1 MIDTTSPTSAKP
13 ERLGNSP
20 SSDRA
25 TDRKKVKISPEGYL
39 HLSVNWSDI
48 QKTFQAMNRGLI
60 LADSQGC
67 IVQINSIAESLM
79 GLKRTQI
86 LKKHLSEL
94 PWEITCPNGFPIPA
108 ERMPDIRALKE
119 RRAIR
124 DAVIGLVRSDASRS
138 WLSISAA
145 PLTNERKGIESL
157 ILTISDVTRVRLAE
171 EALQIRNV
179 ILEAVS
185 FSARKFLVSM
195 DWKECLPEVL
205 ARLGKAAG
213 VSRTYLF
220 RNFTAPNGELMTTQI
235 AEWTCAPNASQQ
247 SNPECQVHRWR
258 GGGMERWISILGNG
272 EVIHGHITDFPES
285 EKAMLEP
292 QDIQSIL
299 VVPVRVASE
308 WWGFMGYDEC
318 NKKYV
323 WSAAEIDALKAAADT
338 LGGAIERGRLEE
350 KTRQLQENLQNALTK
365 VLSGYLPICAI
376 CKKIRDEKNEW
387 RFVEEYIRD
396 HSNLVF
402 SHGICPECTKNFY
415 QESPKILK

>member
-1 MIDTTSPTSAKP
+1 MTDSYFPSAKM
-13 ERLGNSP
+13 EKSDYT
-20 SSDRA
+20 SSLKKA
-25 TDRKKVKISPEGYL
+25 NKRKKVKISPEGYL
-39 HLSVNWSDI
+39 QLSVNWIDI

-67 IVQINSIAESLM
+67 ILQVNSIAESLM
-79 GLKRTQI
+79 GLKRPQI

-119 RRAIR
+119 KRAIR

-138 WLSISAA
+138 CLSISAA
-145 PLTNERKGIESL
+145 PLTNERKEIEAL
-157 ILTISDVTRVRLAE
+157 IFTISDVTRVRLAE
-171 EALQIRNV
+171 EALQIRNA

-195 DWKECLPEVL
+195 DWKGCLPEVL

-213 VSRTYLF
+213 VTRTYIF
-220 RNFTAPNGELMTTQI
+220 RNFTAPDGELMTTQI
-235 AEWTCAPNASQQ
+235 AEWTCATNASQQ

-258 GGGMERWISILGNG
+258 GGGMERWISILDNG

-323 WSAAEIDALKAAADT
+323 WSSAEIDALKAAADT

-387 RFVEEYIRD
+387 HFIESYIRD
-396 HSNLVF
+396 HSDLVL
-402 SHGICPECTKNFY
+402 SHGICPDCVEKY
-415 QESPKILK
+415 YKSGGAP